1 MNLEKRISSST
12 PRIHGLDTLRASA
25 IILVYLTHYG
35 FVVNH
40 PVFDIGNI
48 GVDLFFVLSGYL
60 IGHQIFNDLAHKNN
74 FSIKIFMIRR
84 LFRTLPN
91 YVVVLAPYIFIESFR
106 EKPLL
111 PPMWK
116 LLTFTANFGLKT
128 GTAFSNVWS
137 LCIEEQFYLALPLI
151 AIFIY
156 YKKSIKLSW
165 LLITFALIGG
175 IFLRT
180 YIWINYTNG
189 MAHSEDLFNYKNYY
203 AYIYYFTF
211 CRLDPIICGVILAMI
226 RNFHS
231 HTWHKIT
238 LRGNLTLVTGITS
251 LAITCYIIMHDK
263 YLGQNSFSATVI
275 GFPMLGFSF
284 GLLVLSALSPNS
296 ILHKVKIWGAER
308 LAALSFAI
316 YLLQKPLDHFTSTLL
331 SSHNIINKDS
341 PLMFLCTAS
350 IAILGGWLLYSLIET
365 PFMKLRDAFYK
376 KPTYK

>member
-1 MNLEKRISSST
+1 MSIT
-12 PRIHGLDTLRASA
+12 TRIHGLDTLRASA

-40 PVFDIGNI
+40 PVFDIGFI

-60 IGHQIFNDLAHKNN
+60 IGHQIFNEIAHKNN
-74 FSIKIFMIRR
+74 FSIKTFMSRR
-84 LFRTLPN
+84 LLRTLPN
-91 YVVVLAPYIFIESFR
+91 YFTVLILYFSIEAFR
-106 EKPLL
+106 EKPIL
-111 PPMWK
+111 PPVWK

-128 GTAFSNVWS
+128 GIAFSNVWS

-156 YKKSIKLSW
+156 HRKSIKLSW
-165 LLITFALIGG
+165 SLIAFALIGG
-175 IFLRT
+175 MLLRA

-211 CRLDPIICGVILAMI
+211 CRLDPIICGVVLAI
-226 RNFHS
+226 VRNFHS
-231 HTWHKIT
+231 HAWHKIT
-238 LRGNLTLVTGITS
+238 SRGNLTLILGMIS
-251 LAITCYIIMHDK
+251 LGFTCYLIMHDN

-284 GLLVLSALSPNS
+284 GLLVISALSPNS

-308 LAALSFAI
+308 LAMLSFAI
-316 YLLQKPLDHFTSTLL
+316 YLLQKPLDHFTSTIL
-331 SSHNIINKDS
+331 SSHNIVNKDS
-341 PLMFLCTAS
+341 PVMFICTATVS
-350 IAILGGWLLYSLIET
+350 VFGGWLLFSLVET
-365 PFMKLRDAFYK
+365 PFLKIRDNFFK
-376 KPTYK
+376 KPKSA

>member
-1 MNLEKRISSST
+1 MNLTSKLEIIITPSA

-60 IGHQIFNDLAHKNN
+60 IGHQIFNDIAHKNN
-74 FSIKIFMIRR
+74 FLIKTFMIRR
-84 LFRTLPN
+84 LFRTSPN
-91 YVVVLAPYIFIESFR
+91 YFAVLILYVFIESFR

-128 GTAFSNVWS
+128 GVAFSNVWS

-165 LLITFALIGG
+165 SLIAFAVIGG
-175 IFLRT
+175 IFLRA
-180 YIWINYTNG
+180 YIWINYING
-189 MAHSEDLFNYKNYY
+189 MAHNEDLFNYKNYY
-203 AYIYYFTF
+203 TYIYYFTF
-211 CRLDPIICGVILAMI
+211 CRLDPISCGVILAMI

-238 LRGNLTLVTGITS
+238 SKGNLSLILGIIS
-251 LAITCYIIMHDK
+251 LTFACYIIMHDK
-263 YLGQNSFSATVI
+263 NLGHNSFSATVI
-275 GFPMLGFSF
+275 GFPVLGFSF
-284 GLLVLSALSPNS
+284 GLLILSALSPNS
-296 ILHKVKIWGAER
+296 ILVTTQPMLNYYKILWV
-308 LAALSFAI
+308 
-316 YLLQKPLDHFTSTLL
+316 YKHF
-331 SSHNIINKDS
+331 
-341 PLMFLCTAS
+341 
-350 IAILGGWLLYSLIET
+350 
-365 PFMKLRDAFYK
+365 
-376 KPTYK
+376 